1 MPNRKELIKKLELVS
16 LAINHSSFIP
26 EFRNFHFNKSTLAAT
41 DGTISI
47 VTTSPLPEESFAV
60 KADSFLSLLQNL
72 NTEEI
77 KLNFKEDSLVVKTK
91 RIEGKFAI
99 QEPKEIK
106 IELDSAID
114 LSTLPEIQQE
124 QLTGIHLCSFGAC
137 KEKTS
142 GAISG
147 VRIEGNKIYSTDR
160 FRVHC
165 FELEQ
170 GITVPNL
177 TLPIKFCEI
186 LYKVKDDVTQY
197 VFSKDTFSVEL
208 SDGTVIGT
216 VIFSEDYPELGQYF
230 EIIDKTK
237 FLELKFKDELKTIL
251 DKHLK
256 SFLSN
261 VDSYNKEIKF
271 VVEGTTCVLYS
282 ESKNGGNLLEEV
294 EIEEDIG
301 QYEFIANPILLSEV
315 LQYGEG
321 KFLYHPEDNIIL
333 LDAGKLQILIQTK
346 V

>member
-1 MPNRKELIKKLELVS
+1 MMNRKKLLDKLELVS

-60 KADSFLSLLQNL
+60 KSDSFLSLLQNL

-106 IELDSAID
+106 IELDSAIN
-114 LSTLPEIQQE
+114 LSTLPEIRQE

-147 VRIEGNKIYSTDR
+147 VRIEGDKIYSTDR
-160 FRVHC
+160 CRVHR

-170 GITVPNL
+170 GMEVPNL

-186 LYKVKDDVTQY
+186 LHKVKYDITHY
-197 VFSKDTFSVEL
+197 VFSKDTFSVGL

-216 VIFSEDYPELGQYF
+216 VVFSEDYPELGQYF
-230 EIIDKTK
+230 ETIDKSK
-237 FLELKFKDELKTIL
+237 FLELTIKEDLGKIL

-256 SFLSN
+256 SFLSSI
-261 VDSYNKEIKF
+261 DSYNKEIKF
-271 VVEGTTCVLYS
+271 VVDGTTCILYS
-282 ESKNGGNLLEEV
+282 ESKEGGNLLEEA
-294 EIEEDIG
+294 ELEEEIG
-301 QYEFIANPILLSEV
+301 QCEFIVNPILLSEV
-315 LQYGEG
+315 LQYGKG